1 MEITGR
7 LTGNAIVT
15 PVKDS
20 DKKATNFTVA
30 LNRTFRSKG
39 ELVEKV
45 TYVDCVYWFGEN
57 VAPYLVKGVL
67 VRVYGYPEVDAYIS
81 KKTGFPVGV
90 LRLHAQ
96 DVELLSSSKKAVTSE
111 GELVEAS
118 EAIAEEQ
125 AVAAPVTAEGEDN
138 PNDLPF

>member
-57 VAPYLVKGVL
+57 VAPYLLKGVV
-67 VRVYGYPEVDAYIS
+67 VRVYGYPEVTAYIS
-81 KKTGFPVGV
+81 KKTGLAVGV

-96 DVELLSSSKKAVTSE
+96 DIELLTSGKKEVNKE
-111 GELVEAS
+111 GELVDAPEVAEVPEAQ
-118 EAIAEEQ
+118 EQ
-125 AVAAPVTAEGEDN
+125 APVAAGEEGA
-138 PNDLPF
+138 NDLPF